1 MQQPNLPNLD
11 EPESVPEKSRRIL
24 PFIVGCALLM
34 QMLDA
39 TVVTTALPAM
49 ARELGSNPIEMNLAI
64 TSYLISTAV
73 FVPISGWAADRYGA
87 RKVFIAAIVLFSL
100 SSLTCALS
108 QTLSQLVISRIV
120 QGLGGAMMVPVG
132 RIILLR
138 TIPKHELIKAM
149 ALLSMPALIGPM
161 AGPPLGGFL
170 VTYASWHWIFLIN
183 IPIGS
188 LGIWMVLKHVREL
201 PSDGLPHRLDF
212 WGFILSAVCMAC
224 LVSGFET
231 LGNSGSTP
239 SLSLTLIGLGL
250 LAGWAYAMHA
260 RKHAEPILN
269 LSLLK
274 IQTFRIAMLAGNLCR
289 FSIGATPYL
298 LALLLQVG
306 FGMSALAAGLITFA
320 GAVGSLAMK
329 VAAPR
334 ILNRWGYR
342 RVLTINAI
350 FTGLS
355 LMICASF
362 TQETPGLLMMAILLL
377 GGFFRSLQFTA
388 VNTLAYADI
397 NQVDMSRASSF
408 AAMGQQ
414 LGISLGVGVAAETVS
429 LSMSLRG
436 AQTISPEDVLI
447 GFIVIGTLCSL
458 AALSFWRLSPTAGA
472 SLRNRA

>member
-11 EPESVPEKSRRIL
+11 EPDSVPEKSRRIL
-24 PFIVGCALLM
+24 PVIVGCALLM

-39 TVVTTALPAM
+39 TVVTTALPTM

-108 QTLSQLVISRIV
+108 QTLTQLVMSRIV

-138 TIPKHELIKAM
+138 SIPKHELIKAM

-161 AGPPLGGFL
+161 AGPPLGGLL

-183 IPIGS
+183 IPIGF
-188 LGIWMVLKHVREL
+188 LGIWMVFKHVREL
-201 PSDGLPHRLDF
+201 PSDGLTHRLDF
-212 WGFILSAVCMAC
+212 WGFILSALCMAC
-224 LVSGFET
+224 LVSGFEM
-231 LGNSGSTP
+231 LGNGGS
-239 SLSLTLIGLGL
+239 SARLSLFLIALGL
-250 LAGWAYAMHA
+250 IAGWGYTLHA
-260 RKHAEPILN
+260 RRHAEPILN

-274 IQTFRIAMLAGNLCR
+274 IQTFRIAMFAGNLCR

-362 TQETPGLLMMAILLL
+362 TQETPGLVMMAILLL

-397 NQVDMSRASSF
+397 NQTDMSRASSF

-436 AQTISPEDVLI
+436 SQSVDPQDVLI
-447 GFIVIGTLCSL
+447 GFLVIGTLCSL
-458 AALSFWRLSPTAGA
+458 AALSFWRLSSTAGA
-472 SLRNRA
+472 SLRRK